1 MTAPFLNLE
10 PLFDLHIK
18 LRRDVEQVGATPEGL
33 RIHLFI
39 DEGECV
45 GPRLRG
51 RLRRSGGDWFVLR
64 LDGLGMLDVRCT
76 IETSDGA
83 LIFGEHLG
91 LLELGEDGYQRFLDG
106 HRPASVQGKVS
117 ARYHTGRAQYAWLNR
132 SVCAAT
138 VQADLQRMEVDYR
151 MYLLS

>member
-10 PLFDLHIK
+10 PLFDLHLK
-18 LRRDVEQVGATPEGL
+18 LRREVEQVGTTPEGL

-39 DEGECV
+39 EEGECV
-45 GPRLRG
+45 GPKLRG

-64 LDGLGMLDVRCT
+64 PDGVGVLDVRCT

-91 LLELGEDGYQRFLDG
+91 LLELGEHGYERFLEG
-106 HRPASVQGKVS
+106 HRPNAVRGKIS
-117 ARYHTGRAQYAWLNR
+117 ARYRTGREQYAWLNR
-132 SVCAAT
+132 SVCVAS
-138 VQADLQRMEVDYR
+138 VQADLQRLEVDYR